1 MNPATA
7 AIIVQG
13 VAALAPYLAQLGELA
28 LKTRQG
34 AEVTA
39 ADLAQAEAARRQ
51 AFAALRQELSPP
63 HTAEGGQGGQTP
75 L

>member
-28 LKTRQG
+28 VKAHSG
-34 AEVTA
+34 AAVTA
-39 ADLAQAEAARRQ
+39 ADLARAEAARRL
-51 AFAALRQELSPP
+51 AFAALRRQLVDPP
-63 HTAEGGQGGQTP
+63 PES
-75 L
+75 